1 MDNVSTYTLRDYQIE
16 GVAAALYNF
25 SHYRDPFLL
34 VAATGAGKSLMIAD
48 ICYRLDEPVLVI
60 CPSKEL
66 LEQDHDKML
75 SYGITDIAKYSAS
88 VGIKEVAKYTFATIG
103 SIYKKPELFT
113 RFRHFIIDECHL
125 VDPKSMNGRYAQFF
139 AAIDKPRVMGL
150 TATPYRLT
158 QKTFKKNNK
167 LYYTSCLKMVNR
179 IWPYFFKK
187 IIYKVEMADLIKRGY
202 LCPIEYVREPVDM
215 SGLSVNRSGS
225 DYTPESLAQ
234 YWNEQRLNRLERALI
249 YVDQNHKHSLTFCVD
264 TEQAKRIQQRLS
276 THGLMLDIVTGETP
290 TKERADTVAAFRRG
304 ETRHILNVGVFT
316 TGFDVP
322 ELDCIVMARPTISL
336 TLWQQIVG
344 RGVRVD
350 SNNPNKKLTVYDLT
364 GVSDRLG
371 RVETVRIAK
380 ETDGFRDKVVSELG
394 DMTDTP
400 LFTFVVKRRAKSLVA
415 ESK

>member
-48 ICYRLDEPVLVI
+48 ICYRLDEPVLFI

-234 YWNEQRLNRLERALI
+234 YWNEQRLILLERALI
-249 YVDQNHKHSLTFCVD
+249 YVDQNHKPSPTFCVD
-264 TEQAKRIQQRLS
+264 SEDAARIKQRLS